1 MKIKDMSLYALFAI
15 LIGVG
20 AFIKLPVSIIPI
32 TLQTLF
38 VILAAFILK
47 KKAVYSVL
55 LYVGMGLLGLPVF
68 TSGGGISYVLVPS
81 FGYLIGFIV
90 CSWFVG
96 NYKDTR
102 RLSLFIRAFIG
113 IIIVYFIGISYFVFI
128 QYIYYGQV
136 FSLSWLFTSLCLIY
150 LPGDLLSIITA
161 IIIYQRVQSVIPQYI
176 IQPKA

>member
-1 MKIKDMSLYALFAI
+1 MKIKDMCLCALFAV
-15 LIGVG
+15 LIAVG
-20 AFIKLPVSIIPI
+20 AFIKLPVSIVPI

-38 VILAAFILK
+38 VILAALVLK

-96 NYKDTR
+96 NYTDTCR
-102 RLSLFIRAFIG
+102 F
-113 IIIVYFIGISYFVFI
+113 
-128 QYIYYGQV
+128 
-136 FSLSWLFTSLCLIY
+136 
-150 LPGDLLSIITA
+150 
-161 IIIYQRVQSVIPQYI
+161 
-176 IQPKA
+176 

>member
-1 MKIKDMSLYALFAI
+1 MKIRDMCLYALFAV

-20 AFIKLPVSIIPI
+20 AFIRLPISIIPV

-38 VILAAFILK
+38 VVLAAFVLK

-96 NYKDTR
+96 NYTDTCR
-102 RLSLFIRAFIG
+102 FSLLIRSFIG
-113 IIIVYFIGISYFVFI
+113 IMIVYIFGMGYFVFI
-128 QYIYYGQV
+128 QYVYYGQL
-136 FSLSWLFTSLCLIY
+136 FSISWLLTSLCLIY
-150 LPGDLLSIITA
+150 LPGDLLSILIAT
-161 IIIYQRVQSVIPQYI
+161 IIYQRVASVLPQYK
-176 IQPKA
+176 IQPRT